1 VSVSRDPDRLVEEWR
16 DTSRRAA
23 MATGYRTQPRAVARS
38 SAVRSVGALAV
49 VVLVVVGGLVIRGT
63 SPTPGPGG
71 PVVGTAEDSNFRLVL
86 TTPRSTYTTND
97 AIEPVATVTYLG
109 PNATETMFHAMYPVG
124 FQIEEVGGVRNMG
137 GGMEQ
142 PCKSTELARGGS
154 DALPFGKAGSP
165 DDPTAGFDID
175 WYQDPVLRL
184 PIGTWRIIA
193 HLDIQLGKCGGDP
206 HQLTVENVVRVVAG
220 YNVSPS
226 PSPTS
231 SPPSDTPRPSPS
243 LSIDAATAL
252 EIARKYEDGL
262 TTGHF
267 DGVWPMLSPWS
278 RTTIGS
284 YATFADA
291 EAREI
296 AMLGAAVNIA
306 SPSRDPSLLDP
317 AFLGAR
323 ATDLAATA
331 DPSRT
336 YVVSIR
342 HPTVDGASAATT
354 NLVVAPLMTGRNP
367 WRIWIDASP
376 GLYGAWSFPD
386 GCAAF
391 GLSGRRCEAVVNT
404 AATNAAFDRSIA
416 TSISLM
422 PEPGCGGDPL
432 SDVAGGF
439 CIRSMA
445 FVAGVRFERA
455 DGTSV
460 LSEVYCGVG
469 PPTLTCSETPGIQAL
484 DLHGAGYWDVPC
496 AGEAPDACATPIP
509 KPTGVAAAAGR
520 ELKIDAIAVLVGSVG
535 HREVEIGRAILADG
549 IVQEARFSVADQTQ
563 VGFLLDPGLV
573 RMELRSTVPGRPP
586 FDNAYNRGSFKGP
599 EEVRVVLVFDVSETG
614 QDAVIHVTDVLV
626 R

>member
-1 VSVSRDPDRLVEEWR
+1 
-16 DTSRRAA
+16 
-23 MATGYRTQPRAVARS
+23 M
-38 SAVRSVGALAV
+38 GALAV
-49 VVLVVVGGLVIRGT
+49 VVLVIVGGLALR
-63 SPTPGPGG
+63 SATPSNRTGG
-71 PVVGTAEDSNFRLVL
+71 PVVGTAEDANFRLVL
-86 TTPRSTYTTND
+86 TTPRSSYTTNE

-109 PNATETMFHAMYPVG
+109 PNASETMFHAMYPIG
-124 FQIEEVGGVRNMG
+124 FRIEEVGGVRNMG
-137 GGMEQ
+137 GGMDQ
-142 PCKSTELARGGS
+142 PCKSTELAKGRS

-184 PIGTWRIIA
+184 PVGTWRIIA
-193 HLDIQLGKCGGDP
+193 YLDVQLGKCGGEP

-220 YNVSPS
+220 DAVMLTPG
-226 PSPTS
+226 PTS
-231 SPPSDTPRPSPS
+231 SPPSDTPPPSPS

-252 EIARKYEDGL
+252 EMARKYEDGL

-267 DGVWPMLSPWS
+267 DSVWLMLSPWS
-278 RTTIGS
+278 RMTIGS

-296 AMLGAAVNIA
+296 AILGATVDIA

-323 ATDLAATA
+323 AADLAATA

-336 YVVSIR
+336 YVVSILR
-342 HPTVDGASAATT
+342 PTVDGAAAATT
-354 NLVVAPLMTGRNP
+354 NLVVAPLIGGGNA

-404 AATNAAFDRSIA
+404 AATNAAFDRSSA
-416 TSISLM
+416 TSIFLM

-432 SDVAGGF
+432 SDVAGGL
-439 CIRSMA
+439 CTRSMA
-445 FVAGVRFERA
+445 FVAGVRFDRD

-460 LSEVYCGVG
+460 VSEVFCGVG
-469 PPTLTCSETPGIQAL
+469 PPTLTCSETPGIQAV
-484 DLHGAGYWDVPC
+484 DLHDAGYWDVPC
-496 AGEAPDACATPIP
+496 AGEPPDGCPSPIP
-509 KPTGVAAAAGR
+509 KPTRAAAAVGR
-520 ELKIDAIAVLVGSVG
+520 ELKVDAIDMPVGAVG
-535 HREVEIGRAILADG
+535 HREVEIGRAVLVDG
-549 IVQEARFSVADQTQ
+549 IVQEARFSIADQTQ

-573 RMELRSTVPGRPP
+573 RMELRSTIPGRPP
-586 FDNAYNRGSFKGP
+586 FDNIYQRGTFKGA
-599 EEVRVVLVFDVSETG
+599 EEVRVVLVFDVAETG
-614 QDAVIHVTDVLV
+614 ADAVVHVTDVLV